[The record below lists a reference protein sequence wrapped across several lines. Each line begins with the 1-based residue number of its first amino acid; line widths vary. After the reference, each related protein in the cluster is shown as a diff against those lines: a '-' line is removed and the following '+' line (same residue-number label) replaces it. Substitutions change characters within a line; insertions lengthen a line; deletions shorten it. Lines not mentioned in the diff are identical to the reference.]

1 MVDSLINKLMIVL
14 NIWLLFSIS
23 INYECMRLPRSG
35 LHVFP
40 VDTCPKNLSEVEA
53 ASRRLNCSGIQEF
66 EYVYHCLPRFDLSH
80 LVEFCYDDISGWTE
94 PGNCMVLH
102 TQTLNN
108 HPCKYFTKGCPNKPY
123 LTRKMYNYPACI
135 DIDRKEKCYRMDPN
149 CTSITRSPMP
159 VKDCKF
165 RPMLG
170 AYGFGAGDLYRPT
183 PAVIRGLGFLRSHPK
198 DHPI

>member
-1 MVDSLINKLMIVL
+1 MMSRPMDSFIYQLVAVVIVWLMFPL
-14 NIWLLFSIS
+14 PKQHHS
-23 INYECMRLPRSG
+23 MRLPRSG
-35 LHVFP
+35 FHVFP

-53 ASRRLNCSGIQEF
+53 ASRRLNCSGFQVF

-108 HPCKYFTKGCPNKPY
+108 HPCKYFAKGCPNKPY
-123 LTRKMYNYPACI
+123 LTRRMYNYPAFI

-149 CTSITRSPMP
+149 CTSNTRYIYCYFFVCSFTSHLIFK
-159 VKDCKF
+159 VKCYTF
-165 RPMLG
+165 
-170 AYGFGAGDLYRPT
+170 
-183 PAVIRGLGFLRSHPK
+183 
-198 DHPI
+198 